1 SLGAAASG
9 PATVGALP
17 GNPLVQ
23 GRAIR
28 MINCRHASR
37 LLSNRLDR
45 PLSWFES
52 LILRVH
58 LLLCASC
65 RRFGRASE
73 WLHRILTSLPSDV
86 RLPSAARERIR
97 IALEQAA
104 RDE

>member
-1 SLGAAASG
+1 
-9 PATVGALP
+9 
-17 GNPLVQ
+17 
-23 GRAIR
+23 
-28 MINCRHASR
+28 MITCRHASR

-45 PLSWFES
+45 PLSWFER

-65 RRFGRASE
+65 RRFGRAIE
-73 WLHRILTSLPSDV
+73 WLHHILAPPPADV

-97 IALEQAA
+97 IALEHAA